1 MEWYVFLIVI
11 FAALFFV
18 ILTGLPISFSFL
30 TISVVATY
38 LLIGP
43 FGVRQ
48 LILGMYDQSVNFN
61 LTPIP
66 FFMIMG
72 EVFYQSGLVTRTIDT
87 VSKFVRKVPG
97 RLSVITLFAGGVF
110 AALSGSAVA
119 NTAMFGSLMMP
130 EMQQRGYNVR
140 LTTGTIMASGALAMF
155 VPPSALAVLLG
166 SIAQISIAKILV
178 GTIIPGVIL
187 LFMYVIY
194 VLGICAVK
202 PELAPPYDVET
213 SSKKE
218 MFKGLVID
226 ILPLG
231 FILMLVIGL
240 IFLGIATPT
249 ESAALGAL
257 GSYILTAFYRR
268 FSIKLVFNTLVSS
281 LKVTSMI
288 LMIIACSA
296 GFSQLLSIS
305 GTSRK
310 AVIAVLGISDNPSV
324 ILAVML
330 TIVLIIGL
338 VLEQTALMMITLPI
352 FMPVVHQFGIHPV
365 WFGVLI
371 LLCLQISQLTPP
383 VGLVLFTMKGVSPPE
398 VTMKDVYIGA
408 FPFIIV
414 NIVML
419 LLLIVFPSIVTFLP
433 ELRAM

>member
-1 MEWYVFLIVI
+1 
-11 FAALFFV
+11 
-18 ILTGLPISFSFL
+18 
-30 TISVVATY
+30 
-38 LLIGP
+38 
-43 FGVRQ
+43 
-48 LILGMYDQSVNFN
+48 
-61 LTPIP
+61 
-66 FFMIMG
+66 
-72 EVFYQSGLVTRTIDT
+72 
-87 VSKFVRKVPG
+87 
-97 RLSVITLFAGGVF
+97 
-110 AALSGSAVA
+110 
-119 NTAMFGSLMMP
+119 
-130 EMQQRGYNVR
+130 
-140 LTTGTIMASGALAMF
+140 
-155 VPPSALAVLLG
+155 
-166 SIAQISIAKILV
+166 
-178 GTIIPGVIL
+178 
-187 LFMYVIY
+187 
-194 VLGICAVK
+194 
-202 PELAPPYDVET
+202 
-213 SSKKE
+213 